1 MLTDQHSL
9 LLADF
14 FFNGR
19 VGTGLGGIQHGK
31 AHFMTV
37 PRCLGQHAV
46 FMLCLHLNPRVV
58 LRHACQHIEALAD
71 VDDPPIQEDR
81 INTSVFKL
89 WGQSLAL

>member
-1 MLTDQHSL
+1 MLTDQLAL

-19 VGTGLGGIQHGK
+19 VGTGLGGIQYGK

-58 LRHACQHIEALAD
+58 LRHACQHIEALAN
-71 VDDPPIQEDR
+71 VDDPSIQEDR
-81 INTSVFKL
+81 KNTSVFKL
-89 WGQSLAL
+89 RG